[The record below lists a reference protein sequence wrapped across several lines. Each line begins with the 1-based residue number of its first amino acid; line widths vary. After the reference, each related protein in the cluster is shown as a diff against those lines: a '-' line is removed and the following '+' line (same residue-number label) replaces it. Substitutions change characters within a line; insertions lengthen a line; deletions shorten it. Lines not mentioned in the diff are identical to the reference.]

1 MRERVG
7 RQHNKA
13 IVIMIS
19 VLLMVLV
26 GGGLTSSSQPSS
38 AQAGMKRPFH
48 EAIYSRAY
56 LPVDNVYCDHLEGM
70 VMHLHAHVSLY
81 INGQNVAIPQYVG
94 IARNA
99 KSGRV
104 ICYYWLHVHDH
115 SGIIHIEPP
124 VRQTFTLGQ
133 FLNEWQQR
141 FAGLGFPEQ
150 LLLTKGWRMWTNGL
164 PYHGTLESIPLTEH
178 TLITL
183 AYNSPNVRPDV
194 VYAWPF

>member
-7 RQHNKA
+7 WPHNKA
-13 IVIMIS
+13 TVIMMS

-26 GGGLTSSSQPSS
+26 GGGLTSSQSTNVQTN
-38 AQAGMKRPFH
+38 MKRPLH

-56 LPVDNVYCDHLEGM
+56 LPVDNIYCDHLEGM

-99 KSGRV
+99 NNGRV

-141 FAGLGFPEQ
+141 FGGMGFPEQ
-150 LLLTKGWRMWTNGL
+150 LLLTSGWRIWTNGL

-183 AYNSPNVRPDV
+183 AYNSPNARPDI
-194 VYAWPF
+194 VYAWPY